1 MGNTRGT
8 RTPDRAVRAAVATAA
23 AAALAA
29 AAGCAASASTGPKSV
44 NVVGFSVLQTA
55 NKKVISDFQKT
66 KAGKGTTFTQS
77 YGASGDQARA
87 IVSGLPADEAHL
99 SLEPDMD
106 KLVQAKVVSPK
117 WQNNPSHG
125 VLTQSVVAIGV
136 RKGNPLHIH
145 SWADLTKP
153 GVKIVTPNPGS
164 SGSAKWNILAAYGHV
179 LAQGGTP
186 AQASAYMKKLV
197 KNVVALPGSGH
208 DATTAFE
215 SGTGNVLLTYE
226 DEAIEARQS
235 GGSFD
240 YLVPP
245 QTLLIQ
251 NPGAVTTNA
260 SSAAKSF
267 FAFQQSKQG
276 QTDYAEEGFRP
287 LVPGVK
293 VPVKGANDPSNPYP
307 KPKVLMTIDKTF
319 GGWTK
324 ADPKFFDPKTG
335 IITKL
340 LASAGKG

>member
-1 MGNTRGT
+1 MGNTRGK
-8 RTPDRAVRAAVATAA
+8 RAARPALKAAIATGA

-29 AAGCAASASTGPKSV
+29 TAACGSSSGGPKGVS
-44 NVVGFSVLQTA
+44 VVGFSVLQTA
-55 NKKVISDFQKT
+55 NKKVISDFEKT
-66 KAGKGTTFTQS
+66 KAGKGATFTQS

-87 IVSGLPADEAHL
+87 VVSGLPADEAHL

-117 WQNNPSHG
+117 WQANPTHG

-186 AQASAYMKKLV
+186 AQASAYMKKFV
-197 KNVVALPGSGH
+197 QHVVALPSSGH

-226 DEAIEARQS
+226 DEAIEARQA
-235 GGSFD
+235 GGRFD
-240 YLVPP
+240 YVVPP

-251 NPGAVTTNA
+251 NPGAVTTTA
-260 SSAAKSF
+260 SPAAKAF
-267 FAFQQSKQG
+267 FDFQESKQG
-276 QTDYAEEGFRP
+276 QTDYAQEGFRP
-287 LVPGVK
+287 LTPGVK
-293 VPVKGANDPSNPYP
+293 VTVKGANDPSDPFP

-319 GGWTK
+319 GGWSK
-324 ADPKFFDPKTG
+324 ADPKFFDPNTG

-340 LASAGKG
+340 LSSAGKA